1 MKEKKRTIRIARF
14 VDTWVWI
21 EYWKYPVSDA
31 KDRIESGDALFVSAL
46 TIADVVQKYSGDGKK
61 MVETRIDDQ
70 LKRCTL
76 IPVDQKIATMAG
88 MIQNCEIHGGIA
100 DATILATAKLHNLTI
115 VTGDQYFRDLAGVV
129 FIGHP

>member
-1 MKEKKRTIRIARF
+1 LKEKKRTIRIASF

-31 KDRIESGDALFVSAL
+31 KDRIESGDALFVSTL
-46 TIADVVQKYSGDGKK
+46 TITDVVQKYSGDGKK
-61 MVETRIDDQ
+61 MVETRIDAQ

-88 MIQNCEIHGGIA
+88 MIRNREIHGGIA
-100 DATILATAKLHNLTI
+100 QTIILATA
-115 VTGDQYFRDLAGVV
+115 
-129 FIGHP
+129 